1 MDNPIKI
8 LIADDHTIV
17 RQGIKTMLEPKR
29 EFLLVGEARDGGEAV
44 KKTQELCPDVVL
56 MDLMMPKKSGMEA
69 IAEIAATCK
78 KTRILVL
85 TSFSEEDNVITAIR
99 AGAQGY
105 ILKDSSPQELVQAIK
120 LVHKGEL
127 WLYPGLAPKVVQHLI
142 QPEAANV
149 QEELTEREQEVLRL
163 IAKGL
168 TNLEIADSLSVT
180 EGTIRFH
187 INHILSKLDLT
198 NRTQAALY
206 ALREGIASLY

>member
-1 MDNPIKI
+1 MDNPITI

-17 RQGIKTMLEPKR
+17 RQGIKTMLEPKQ
-29 EFLLVGEARDGGEAV
+29 EFLLVGEAKDGIEAIE
-44 KKTQELCPDVVL
+44 KTQELHPDVIL
-56 MDLMMPKKSGMEA
+56 IDLMMPRKSGLEA
-69 IAEIAATCK
+69 IAEISKTCK
-78 KTRILVL
+78 STRILVL
-85 TSFSEEDNVITAIR
+85 TSFSEEDTVITAIR

-105 ILKDSSPQELVQAIK
+105 LLKDSSPQELVQAIK

-142 QPEAANV
+142 QPDAAND

-168 TNLEIADSLSVT
+168 TNLEIAESLSVT
-180 EGTIRFH
+180 EGTVRFH

>member
-1 MDNPIKI
+1 MDNPITI

-17 RQGIKTMLEPKR
+17 RQGIKTMLEPKQ
-29 EFLLVGEARDGGEAV
+29 EFMLVGEAKDGIEAIE
-44 KKTQELCPDVVL
+44 KTQELHPDVIL
-56 MDLMMPKKSGMEA
+56 IDLMMPRKSGLEA
-69 IAEIAATCK
+69 ITEISKSCK
-78 KTRILVL
+78 NTRILVL
-85 TSFSEEDNVITAIR
+85 TSFSEEDTVITAIR

-105 ILKDSSPQELVQAIK
+105 LLKDSSPQELVQAIK
-120 LVHKGEL
+120 QVHKGEL

-142 QPEAANV
+142 QPDAANDQV
-149 QEELTEREQEVLRL
+149 ELTEREQEVLRL

-168 TNLEIADSLSVT
+168 TNLEIAESLSVT
-180 EGTIRFH
+180 EGTVRFH